1 MADTLFK
8 DSELTTKRFSCAC
21 YTSRHILDLSVEYAD
36 NGKRFVECSFEF
48 SISGKA
54 PFKYRLKQIWNLICG
69 REGEMCDFILRQ
81 EDAKEMVDMLE
92 PLTRLV

>member
-1 MADTLFK
+1 MADKIFE
-8 DSELTTKRFSCAC
+8 DDEWVSKRFSCAC
-21 YTSRHILDLSVEYAD
+21 LYPHHILDLNVEYAD
-36 NGKRFVECSFEF
+36 NGKRFVQCSFEF